1 MTSDIVASI
10 DIDIIAMVVAI
21 LIGYLLGSFPSA
33 YLAGRLRKGIDIREV
48 GSKNMGAMNVF
59 YQVGPLDAALVT
71 LADLGKG
78 AGAILLVRWL
88 LDVPLISPFDFG
100 TGLIAT
106 AAIIGHIFP
115 VFLKFHGGKGAAT
128 AIGILIFL
136 MPWAVPFLFVV
147 FFVALLITR
156 NATFS
161 YSLLLIV
168 FPFVAGFIYVDHYSQ
183 PLALVF
189 YSIGVGVFLG
199 IQYIPRLR
207 EMHGKTG
214 GDWGKVIRRRSLKER
229 Y

>member
-1 MTSDIVASI
+1 MINNIVIA
-10 DIDIIAMVVAI
+10 II
-21 LIGYLLGSFPSA
+21 IGYLLGSFPSA

-48 GSKNMGAMNVF
+48 GSRNMGAMNVF
-59 YQVGPLDAALVT
+59 YEVGPVEAVLVT

-78 AGAILLVRWL
+78 VVAILLVRCLVQWL
-88 LDVPLISPFDFG
+88 SGVTPITPIASFDILRDG
-100 TGLIAT
+100 LTGA

-115 VFLKFHGGKGAAT
+115 IFLKFRGGKGAAT

-136 MPWAVPFLFVV
+136 MPLAVPFLAIV
-147 FFVALLITR
+147 FAIALLITR
-156 NATFS
+156 NPTFS

-168 FPFVAGFIYVDHYSQ
+168 FPFVAGFIYHDRYGQ

-189 YSIGVGVFLG
+189 YTIGLGVFLG
-199 IQYIPRLR
+199 LQYIPRIK

-214 GDWGKVIRRRSLKER
+214 GDWHKVIKRRSLKER

>member
-1 MTSDIVASI
+1 MINNIVIA
-10 DIDIIAMVVAI
+10 II
-21 LIGYLLGSFPSA
+21 IGYLLGSFPSA

-59 YQVGPLDAALVT
+59 YEVGPMEAVLVT

-78 AGAILLVRWL
+78 IAAILLMRWL
-88 LDVPLISPFDFG
+88 LGIPPEFELL
-100 TGLIAT
+100 TGLTGA

-115 VFLKFHGGKGAAT
+115 IFLKFHGGKGAAT

-136 MPWAVPFLFVV
+136 MPWAVPFLAIV
-147 FFVALLITR
+147 FFIAVLITR
-156 NATFS
+156 NPTFS

-168 FPFVAGFIYVDHYSQ
+168 FPFVAGFIYVDRYNE

-189 YSIGVGVFLG
+189 YSIGLGVFLG
-199 IQYIPRLR
+199 IQYIPRIK
-207 EMHGKTG
+207 EMHSKTG
-214 GDWGKVIRRRSLKER
+214 GDWLKVIRRRSLKER

>member
-1 MTSDIVASI
+1 MGSDIVASI
-10 DIDIIAMVVAI
+10 GVPAAVVAI

-48 GSKNMGAMNVF
+48 GSRNMGAMNVF

-78 AGAILLVRWL
+78 VGAILLVRWL
-88 LDVPLISPFDFG
+88 LGVPLISPFDFV

-115 VFLKFHGGKGAAT
+115 VFLRFRGGKGAAT

-136 MPWAVPFLFVV
+136 MPWAVPFLALV
-147 FFVALLITR
+147 FFVAVFITR
-156 NATFS
+156 NPTFS
-161 YSLLLIV
+161 YSLLLFV
-168 FPFVAGFIYVDHYSQ
+168 FPVVAGFIYVDHYGA

-189 YSIGVGVFLG
+189 YSIGVGIFLG
-199 IQYIPRLR
+199 IQYIPRLK
-207 EMHGKTG
+207 EMRGKAG
-214 GDWGKVIRRRSLKER
+214 GDWHRVIKRSSLRER
-229 Y
+229 L